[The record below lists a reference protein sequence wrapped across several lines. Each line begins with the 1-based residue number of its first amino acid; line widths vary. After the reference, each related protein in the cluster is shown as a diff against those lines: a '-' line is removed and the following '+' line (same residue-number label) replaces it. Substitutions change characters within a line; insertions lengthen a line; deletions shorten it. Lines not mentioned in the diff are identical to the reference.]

1 MNTGMIT
8 RRGGLLAAC
17 GAVVLL
23 VGCGGSNEPS
33 AAPTSSSP
41 ATSASPTESASP
53 TASGTMVTVT
63 ETEYALHLSQDTF
76 SAGTYT
82 FVAENAGHTI
92 HALEI
97 EGPGIEE
104 QKTNTLGPGQSGQL
118 TVELKAGTYELYCPV
133 DSHKDRGMKTE
144 ITVTA

>member
-23 VGCGGSNEPS
+23 VGCGGSDEPS
-33 AAPTSSSP
+33 AQPTSSAP
-41 ATSASPTESASP
+41 ATSATASP
-53 TASGTMVTVT
+53 SASGTVVTVT
-63 ETEYALHLSQDTF
+63 ETEYALQLSQDTF
-76 SAGTYT
+76 TPGTYT
-82 FVAENAGHTI
+82 FVAENAGNTT

-104 QKTNTLGPGQSGQL
+104 QETDTLSPGDSGQL
-118 TVELKAGTYELYCPV
+118 TVDLQAGTYELYCPV
-133 DSHKDRGMKTE
+133 GGHRGLGMETE
-144 ITVTA
+144 ITVAG